1 MVRIIKAIVI
11 RVVTD
16 ICLEHDLGML
26 ADGGQSAIDK
36 EDEEEKPALIKPV
49 RLGRWLGRTVT

>member
-1 MVRIIKAIVI
+1 
-11 RVVTD
+11 
-16 ICLEHDLGML
+16 ML